1 MSGYEEE
8 VEKKSFEECMKELE
22 EIVGLL
28 ESGTL
33 DLETSIAN
41 FEKSVILRNKCK
53 KILDES
59 ERRIQ
64 TIIETTNGI
73 EIKDFKCD

>member
-1 MSGYEEE
+1 MTYEEE
-8 VEKKSFEECMKELE
+8 VENKSFEECMKELE
-22 EIVGLL
+22 QIVNLL

-33 DLETSIAN
+33 DLESSITN
-41 FEKSVILRNKCK
+41 FEKSVILRNRCK

-64 TIIETTNGI
+64 TIIETTNGV
-73 EIKDFKCD
+73 EVKDFKCD

>member
-1 MSGYEEE
+1 MSSYEEE

-22 EIVGLL
+22 TIVGLL

-33 DLETSIAN
+33 DLEESIAN
-41 FEKSVILRNKCK
+41 FEKSVILRNRCK
-53 KILDES
+53 RILDES

-64 TIIETTNGI
+64 TIIETTNGA
-73 EIKDFKCD
+73 EIKDFNCD